1 MIGCIFV
8 EVSELRVDRNN
19 GEMSTGEDK
28 LILDF
33 VVPDIAVVLL
43 PDVISVDCKEI
54 FDDEVMAGSVILNVT
69 AENAVFPVVAVSC
82 NFEASVVS
90 VSFASST
97 GNEGTASLIT
107 AQLVLGVMC
116 ETAGV
121 GIPGGKGR
129 LSSAGSMPEIRHK

>member
-8 EVSELRVDRNN
+8 GVSELTVDRNN

-33 VVPDIAVVLL
+33 VAVVLL

-54 FDDEVMAGSVILNVT
+54 FDDEIMAGSVVLNVT

-90 VSFASST
+90 LSFASGT
-97 GNEGTASLIT
+97 GNEVTASLIT
-107 AQLVLGVMC
+107 AQLVLDVMC

-121 GIPGGKGR
+121 
-129 LSSAGSMPEIRHK
+129 

>member
-1 MIGCIFV
+1 MEPLLIGCIFV
-8 EVSELRVDRNN
+8 EVSELTVDRNN

-43 PDVISVDCKEI
+43 PDVILVDCEEI
-54 FDDEVMAGSVILNVT
+54 FDDKVMVGSVVLDVT
-69 AENAVFPVVAVSC
+69 AENSVFPVVAVSC

-90 VSFASST
+90 MSFASGI
-97 GNEGTASLIT
+97 GNKLTTSLIT
-107 AQLVLGVMC
+107 AKLVLDVRC

-121 GIPGGKGR
+121 
-129 LSSAGSMPEIRHK
+129 